1 MHISTHSTMQDL
13 YFNEVVELI
22 HKEDPRFG
30 RKAYT
35 FIRHGLD
42 QTVKE
47 LRKKDSERAQRSQ
60 HVTGPELL
68 DGLRVYAL
76 EQYGPLA
83 KTVLN
88 SWGITHCTDFGDLV
102 FNLIEYNVFSKTEN
116 DRREDF
122 SDIYTFDDAFVK
134 PFLPAKKPRSSP
146 ATSEA
151 LE

>member
-1 MHISTHSTMQDL
+1 MQDL
-13 YFNEVVELI
+13 DFNEVVELI
-22 HKEDPRFG
+22 VKEDARYD

-47 LRKKDSERAQRSQ
+47 LRKKNAERAQRSQ
-60 HVTGPELL
+60 HVSGPELL
-68 DGLRVYAL
+68 DGLRIYAL
-76 EQYGPLA
+76 DQYGPLT

-88 SWGITHCTDFGDLV
+88 SWGITRCTHFGDLV

-122 SDIYTFDDAFVK
+122 SDIYSFDDAFVK
-134 PFLPAKKPRSSP
+134 PFLPAKKPRAGFSTVPTPESD
-146 ATSEA
+146 
-151 LE
+151 

>member
-1 MHISTHSTMQDL
+1 MQDL
-13 YFNEVVELI
+13 DFNEVVELI
-22 HKEDPRFG
+22 VKEDPRYG

-47 LRKKDSERAQRSQ
+47 LRKKDTERAQRSQ
-60 HVTGPELL
+60 HVSGAELL
-68 DGLRVYAL
+68 NGLRLYAL
-76 EQYGPLA
+76 DQYGPMT

-88 SWGITHCTDFGDLV
+88 SWGITRCSHFGDLV
-102 FNLIEYNVFSKTEN
+102 FNLIEYEVFSKTEN

-134 PFLPAKKPRSSP
+134 PFLPTKNPRSSSSS
-146 ATSEA
+146 ATTQE
-151 LE
+151 LD

>member
-1 MHISTHSTMQDL
+1 MQDL
-13 YFNEVVELI
+13 DFNEVVELI
-22 HKEDPRFG
+22 HKEDPRFD

-47 LRKKDSERAQRSQ
+47 LRKKDAERAQRSQ
-60 HVTGPELL
+60 HVSGPELL
-68 DGLRVYAL
+68 NGLRVYAL
-76 EQYGPLA
+76 DQYGPLA

-88 SWGITHCTDFGDLV
+88 SWGITRCKDFGDLV
-102 FNLIEYNVFSKTEN
+102 FNLIEYKIFSKTED

-134 PFLPAKKPRSSP
+134 PFLPTKKLRTGPAAAEAAKSD
-146 ATSEA
+146 
-151 LE
+151 

>member
-1 MHISTHSTMQDL
+1 MQDL
-13 YFNEVVELI
+13 DFNEVVELI
-22 HKEDPRFG
+22 HKEDPRFD

-47 LRKKDSERAQRSQ
+47 LRKKDVDRAQRSQ
-60 HVTGPELL
+60 HVSGPELL
-68 DGLRVYAL
+68 EGLRVYAL
-76 EQYGPLA
+76 DQYGPLT

-88 SWGITHCTDFGDLV
+88 SWGIKRCQDFGDLV

-122 SDIYTFDDAFVK
+122 SDIYSFDDAFVK
-134 PFLPAKKPRSSP
+134 PFLPVKKPRFGSSAP
-146 ATSEA
+146 EA
-151 LE
+151 LESA